1 MVYLQLT
8 ELFINIIFLNNNS
21 CMLSSNICL
30 IPRVLKNKSTR
41 DNNRLPCLLPLFRE
55 KTLKTFF
62 QFYCNF
68 FAGVRKYTL
77 SGYGNSFLLLVY

>member
-1 MVYLQLT
+1 MVYQQLT

-41 DNNRLPCLLPLFRE
+41 DNRLPCLLPLFRE